1 MLRFLIDVNLPYY
14 FSLWHGEAFI
24 HQRDIDDEWTDVEIW
39 DYAKEHNLIIVT
51 KDSDF
56 SHRIILHTPPPKV
69 IHIRFGNMR
78 MNQFHETLRKHWPEA
93 LRLIENNKLVSIY
106 TDRVEAIN

>member
-1 MLRFLIDVNLPYY
+1 MPRFLIDVNLPYY

-24 HQRDIDDEWTDVEIW
+24 HQRDIDDEWSDSEIW
-39 DYAKEHNLIIVT
+39 NYAKAHNLIIVT

-56 SHRIILHTPPPKV
+56 SHRIILYTPPPKI

-78 MNQFHETLRKHWPEA
+78 MNQFHETLKKHWPEV
-93 LRLIENNKLVSIY
+93 LRLIETNKLVSIY
-106 TDRVEAIN
+106 IDRVEAIN